1 MNCRRELLYNGRK
14 LPQHPVASLRM
25 QNETGLTLERG
36 PVTVL
41 EEGAYA
47 GEAVVPF
54 TRADAELIVP
64 FAVELGIKVEE
75 KRDSE
80 RQLVG
85 ISVRQGYLQLQEFD
99 VQHTTYHL
107 TSTLSQAVDVTIEHA
122 RRRSYD
128 LADTPEP
135 AEQGA
140 SFARWQ
146 VACAA
151 STRTVFAVHER
162 RLMSRREEVRS
173 LTGQRLQRYLQDKLL
188 DTATVRA
195 LEEVL
200 NVYRQA
206 NETQQQVKR
215 VQQERE
221 AIYKQQK
228 QIQGN
233 LGPLSHQGEEG
244 KLRARYVAE
253 LNRLEDWLKNMETEE
268 QRLKQRIDELERQA
282 QAKLQALSREG

>member
-1 MNCRRELLYNGRK
+1 M
-14 LPQHPVASLRM
+14 H
-25 QNETGLTLERG
+25 NETGLTLERG

-85 ISVRQGYLQLQEFD
+85 ISIRHGYLHLQEFD

-122 RRRSYD
+122 RRSAYE

-135 AEQGA
+135 AEQSA

-146 VACAA
+146 VACAT
-151 STRTVFAVHER
+151 STRTVFSVHER
-162 RLMSRREEVRS
+162 RLVSRREEVRS

-188 DTATVRA
+188 DAATVRA

-200 NVYRQA
+200 NVYRQV

-221 AIYKQQK
+221 SIYKQQK
-228 QIQGN
+228 QIHGN
-233 LGPLSHQGEEG
+233 LGPLSQQGEEG
-244 KLRARYVAE
+244 KLRARYVSE
-253 LNRLEDWLKNMETEE
+253 LNRLEDQLKNLETEE
-268 QRLKQRIDELERQA
+268 QRLKQRIEELERQA
-282 QAKLQALSREG
+282 QAKLQALSTER